1 MSWEYLRVVVV
12 ARVRRDA
19 SRASCGGATMRRAR
33 ETLLDALETDE
44 ADVARAMRRR
54 ADARA
59 ALDRCA

>member
-12 ARVRRDA
+12 ARVRRGDDA
-19 SRASCGGATMRRAR
+19 PRAR
-33 ETLLDALETDE
+33 NPTRSLETDE
-44 ADVARAMRRR
+44 ADVVRAMRRP